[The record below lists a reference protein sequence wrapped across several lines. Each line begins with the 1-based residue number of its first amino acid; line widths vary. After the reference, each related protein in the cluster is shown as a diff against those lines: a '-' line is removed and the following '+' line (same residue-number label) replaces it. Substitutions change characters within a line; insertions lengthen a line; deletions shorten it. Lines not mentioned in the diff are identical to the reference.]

1 MTDELLGKYI
11 AGEATDEEQAA
22 VRRWLAEN
30 PDHPAELARFERIW
44 QASGPQQTQAPFNTD
59 AAWQH
64 VHGQMQSPGR
74 STTARPMANPAV
86 PRRDR
91 TRPPLG
97 TQRPGWID
105 WVRPGWVRVAAVVL
119 VVSTISITLY
129 RSFQTP
135 NPIAQTATNLL
146 TQTTSTQTRRITLPD
161 GSTVVL
167 NRRSSLRYPDTFTG
181 QTREVTLV
189 GEGFFDVTPDKQKP
203 FIIHAQDTD
212 VRVVGTSF
220 GVRAYD
226 RAVQVSVKTGRVV
239 VRKKAQEIALV
250 PGQQAAVDATTD
262 TLRRLARFDA
272 NALAFSTQKLAFTN
286 QPLSKV
292 VATLSDYYQT
302 DINLSASRLQNCR
315 LTAEFN
321 NESVETVLGVVA
333 ETLQLNVRRTE
344 KGFVLTGEG
353 CGQ

>member
-11 AGEATDEEQAA
+11 AGEATAEEEAA

-30 PDHPAELARFERIW
+30 PNHPAELTRFERIW
-44 QASGPQQTQAPFNTD
+44 QASGPRQTQAPFDAD
-59 AAWQH
+59 AAWQR
-64 VHGQMQSPGR
+64 VRGQMQSPGR
-74 STTARPMANPAV
+74 SATVRPM
-86 PRRDR
+86 

-97 TQRPGWID
+97 VQRPGWIV
-105 WVRPGWVRVAAVVL
+105 WARVAAVVL
-119 VVSTISITLY
+119 VVSTLSITLY
-129 RSFQTP
+129 RSLQNP
-135 NPIAQTATNLL
+135 DPIAQTSTKLL
-146 TQTTSTQTRRITLPD
+146 TQTTTTQTRRVTLPD

-181 QTREVTLV
+181 QTREVTLI
-189 GEGFFDVTPDKQKP
+189 GEGFFDVTPNKQKP

-226 RAVQVSVKTGRVV
+226 RAVRVSVKTGRVV
-239 VRKKAQEIALV
+239 VRKKAQEVALV

-262 TLRRLARFDA
+262 TLRRLTRFDA
-272 NALAFSTQKLAFTN
+272 NALAFSTRRLAFSN
-286 QPLSKV
+286 QPLSSV
-292 VATLSDYYQT
+292 VATLSEYYQT

-333 ETLQLNVRRTE
+333 ETLQLDVRRTA